1 MNLNLD
7 LIALFGIWIAL
18 FGMLWSNR
26 ISLILISLALGFLFS
41 SLLLIE
47 FWSIKLTASYLV
59 SGWMAAAMFGVTLL
73 TGGQYRIV
81 SRLETS
87 IFLLIFSILSIL
99 LIFVAYPLLSGWFIA
114 ASSQLLIGALS
125 SIAVGGILIS
135 LSGDLLKTL
144 SGYLFILIG
153 FILFYSQLENSML
166 VVSLLAAL
174 ILFYALIGSYLLI
187 VSIEGEP

>member
-7 LIALFGIWIAL
+7 LIALFGIWVAL
-18 FGMLWSNR
+18 FGMLWFNR
-26 ISLILISLALGFLFS
+26 INLILISLALGFLFS
-41 SLLLIE
+41 ALLLIE

-73 TGGQYRIV
+73 TGGHYRIK

-87 IFLLIFSILSIL
+87 IFLLIFSTLSIL
-99 LIFVAYPLLSGWFIA
+99 LIFVSYPLLSGWFIA
-114 ASSQLLIGALS
+114 ASSQLLISALS

-187 VSIEGEP
+187 VSTEDEP

>member
-7 LIALFGIWIAL
+7 LIALVGIWVAL
-18 FGMLWSNR
+18 FGMLWFNR
-26 ISLILISLALGFLFS
+26 INLILLSLALGFLFS
-41 SLLLIE
+41 ALLLVE

-59 SGWMAAAMFGVTLL
+59 SGWMATAMFGVTLL
-73 TGGQYRIV
+73 TGGNYRIK

-114 ASSQLLIGALS
+114 ASSQLLISALS

-174 ILFYALIGSYLLI
+174 ILFYALIGSYLII
-187 VSIEGEP
+187 VSIEVEP

>member
-7 LIALFGIWIAL
+7 LIALVGIWVAL
-18 FGMLWSNR
+18 FGMLWFNR
-26 ISLILISLALGFLFS
+26 INLILLSLALGFLFS
-41 SLLLIE
+41 ALLLVE

-59 SGWMAAAMFGVTLL
+59 SGWMATAMFGVTLL
-73 TGGQYRIV
+73 TGGNYRIK

-114 ASSQLLIGALS
+114 ASSQLLISALS
-125 SIAVGGILIS
+125 SITVGGILIS

-174 ILFYALIGSYLLI
+174 ILFYALIGSYLII
-187 VSIEGEP
+187 VSIEVEP